1 LKEHWKN
8 EKKCSLIFMPYG
20 LQKKLGALNQETV
33 DIICPKIRKGML
45 GMTQFGEVRTEVFI

>member
-1 LKEHWKN
+1 
-8 EKKCSLIFMPYG
+8 MPYG